1 MKKLLENKG
10 ALAELC
16 VIFGL
21 IVVACCSLFRFNYF
35 DGEPGECISIS
46 LFGRFELRNIDKVIV
61 VSRDKEWTI
70 TDSDLIEQICNETR
84 VAERA
89 GPCTESASLKR
100 IELYSGDKLIRSM
113 NWSECC
119 DQIAVYNRGLTHWI
133 FSPPGGSG
141 KIGYVELSDELMAR
155 LNEVMKE

>member
-1 MKKLLENKG
+1 M
-10 ALAELC
+10 
-16 VIFGL
+16 IGL
-21 IVVACCSLFRFNYF
+21 VIVVCCSLFRFNYF
-35 DGEPGECISIS
+35 DGEPGECVSIS

-61 VSRDKEWTI
+61 ASNGKEWTI

-89 GPCTESASLKR
+89 GPCTERSKR
-100 IELYSGDKLIRSM
+100 IDLYSGDKLIRSM
-113 NWSECC
+113 NWSACCECVT
-119 DQIAVYNRGLTHWI
+119 VYNRDLTHWI

-141 KIGYVELSDELMAR
+141 KTGYVELSDELMAR